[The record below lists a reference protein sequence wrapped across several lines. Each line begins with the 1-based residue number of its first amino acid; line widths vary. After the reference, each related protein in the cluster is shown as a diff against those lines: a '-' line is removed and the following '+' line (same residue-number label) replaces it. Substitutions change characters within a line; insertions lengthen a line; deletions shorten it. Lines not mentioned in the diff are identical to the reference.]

1 MLTERIPPLSPGRAA
16 LVGGLVVGTL
26 DIGEVIVFYA
36 LRGVPPIRVL
46 QSVASGLLGA
56 GAYGGGVST
65 AGMGLALHFVIAL
78 IVVAVYQAASRALPA
93 LARAPL
99 AWGALY
105 GLAVYG
111 VMTYAVVPLSAALV
125 GEPAL
130 AATVNGIAIHVLGI
144 GIPSALFAT
153 AAHRWRAGHR
163 PAAPNHSAVL
173 APM

>member
-1 MLTERIPPLSPGRAA
+1 
-16 LVGGLVVGTL
+16 GGLVVGTL
-26 DIGEVIVFYA
+26 DIGEVIVFCA
-36 LRGVPPIRVL
+36 TRGVPPMRVL
-46 QSVASGLLGA
+46 QSVASGLLGVD
-56 GAYGGGVST
+56 AYGGGART
-65 AGMGLALHFVIAL
+65 ALMGLALHFVIAFTVVGVYL
-78 IVVAVYQAASRALPA
+78 IASRALPA

-130 AATVNGIAIHVLGI
+130 AATLNGIAIHVLGI
-144 GIPSALFAT
+144 GIPSALFAA

-163 PAAPNHSAVL
+163 HSAPGRDPVL